1 MTRIAI
7 VFAAT
12 TCAGVLCSAGL
23 SHAQSVIKETV
34 PGIVN
39 FAKVEGAIACAGA
52 TTPAALA
59 EVKKQGYRSVLNL
72 RMASE
77 AGAEVDAASA
87 AAKALGLSYIHLP
100 MNSASPDPAVVDGF
114 LKAVTEAR
122 NQPVFIHCASANRAA
137 ALWMVKR
144 LVVDKWDAEKAGTE
158 AAALG
163 LTNPALKAFALQ
175 QAAARR

>member
-1 MTRIAI
+1 MRMLPLFVALL
-7 VFAAT
+7 AL
-12 TCAGVLCSAGL
+12 AGPLTAG
-23 SHAQSVIKETV
+23 AQSVIKETV

-39 FAKVEGAIACAGA
+39 FSKVEGAVACAGA

-87 AAKALGLSYIHLP
+87 AAKALGLTYIHLP
-100 MNSASPDPAVVDGF
+100 MNSASPDAAVVDGF
-114 LKAVTEAR
+114 LKAVTEKR

-144 LVVDKWDAEKAGTE
+144 MVVDKWDAEKAGTE

-175 QAAARR
+175 QAAARQ